1 MTLRS
6 NLEHD
11 ERSAC
16 QVINRAAL
24 PRLRS
29 SLTVIG
35 LALVALSFT
44 SYAAAVAHGTS
55 TSGASLTVTARVDL
69 GPSSAIAIDQMPG
82 AEAPDGTFYYA
93 IGSVVRV
100 VRGTSA
106 PIRILTAA
114 GPVLALAA
122 TTSDLY
128 VQTGLTIDDYRVP
141 AGEMRHSWTL
151 PGQLLTPR
159 TAGLFVAA
167 GALWSWSDGATDQS
181 GFEYA
186 TVDMIST
193 ATGAIRVVDQHAYPA
208 DMAADRSGLYYE
220 TEIGLHGYL
229 AHVTPTGTR
238 TFSHA
243 TSDVDSP
250 LAIVSGS
257 VVLFTERGNGTPYLD
272 RYSATALGLLGSY
285 RLTTPILTGVDTSEG
300 LFAVACNESD
310 CASRSVVRI
319 ASGGA
324 AVMARIT
331 LVGLATLVEGASPA
345 ALTSAHGHGY
355 LVRLV

>member
-1 MTLRS
+1 M
-6 NLEHD
+6 NPEHD
-11 ERSAC
+11 GRSARR
-16 QVINRAAL
+16 VIDRAPL
-24 PRLRS
+24 RRLRS

-35 LALVALSFT
+35 LAMVALSLT
-44 SYAAAVAHGTS
+44 SCAAAVAHRAS
-55 TSGASLTVTARVDL
+55 SSGASLAVTARVDL

-82 AEAPDGTFYYA
+82 AEAPNGTFYYA
-93 IGSVVRV
+93 NGSVVRV

-106 PIRILTAA
+106 PVRILTAT

-141 AGEMRHSWTL
+141 AGEMRRSWTL
-151 PGQLLTPR
+151 PSQLLAPR

-167 GALWSWSDGATDQS
+167 NALWSWSDGATDQS

-186 TVDMIST
+186 TVDVIST

-208 DMAADRSGLYYE
+208 DMAADRSGLYFE
-220 TEIGLHGYL
+220 TEIGVHGYL

-238 TFSHA
+238 TLSRP

-250 LAIVSGS
+250 LAIASGS
-257 VVLFTERGNGTPYLD
+257 VALFTEHGNGMPYLD
-272 RYSATALGLLGSY
+272 RYRATALGLIGSY
-285 RLTTPILTGVDTSEG
+285 RLTAPILTGVDTSEG
-300 LFAVACNESD
+300 LLALACNESD
-310 CASRSVVRI
+310 CASRSIVRI
-319 ASGGA
+319 ASEGA
-324 AVMARIT
+324 TVMARIT

-345 ALTSAHGHGY
+345 ALTSARGHGY